1 MLKASRVISA
11 GAGSALG
18 KTNLMGPL
26 TPVATFTI
34 TSVPNTQ
41 KMSDRNRPA

>member
-1 MLKASRVISA
+1 MLKNSRVYSA
-11 GAGSALG
+11 GAGSCFG
-18 KTNLMGPL
+18 NTNLMGPF

-41 KMSDRNRPA
+41 KMS